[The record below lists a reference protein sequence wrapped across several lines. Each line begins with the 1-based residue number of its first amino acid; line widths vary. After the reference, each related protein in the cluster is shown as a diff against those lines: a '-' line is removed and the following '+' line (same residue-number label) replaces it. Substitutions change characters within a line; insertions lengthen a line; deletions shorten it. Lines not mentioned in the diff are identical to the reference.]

1 MITRRGIVLVSDLI
15 KHGATERQDCADVK
29 WPYWIYFAVLSENW
43 TEFRQTCASSTAIW
57 KFTPKVSFHFHRSKY
72 LKHPGMKWSG
82 WGSEVLWPCWKKSIW
97 RTEEKIPGAERNSE
111 DPWSWFGFVQKHCT
125 WVKSVLCSYFSS
137 CWTPGILLCLQI
149 TSVIAS
155 FSFKPFGLVFQIGIM
170 YIISDAILIQ
180 FSAFSMVTIKK
191 FDFGE
196 SHFLP
201 TSELRINMEKPP
213 NV

>member
-1 MITRRGIVLVSDLI
+1 
-15 KHGATERQDCADVK
+15 
-29 WPYWIYFAVLSENW
+29 
-43 TEFRQTCASSTAIW
+43 
-57 KFTPKVSFHFHRSKY
+57 
-72 LKHPGMKWSG
+72 MKWSG

-170 YIISDAILIQ
+170 YIISDAIPIMWSNCFLNNIPMIWLLVQFTIASLSPLFIHSDFSSYWYCYYLWCLSIDRDFSYLLIL
-180 FSAFSMVTIKK
+180 SKIKMK
-191 FDFGE
+191 T
-196 SHFLP
+196 L
-201 TSELRINMEKPP
+201 
-213 NV
+213 